1 MSELASATTTGA
13 FWSALENA
21 INNQPNNLTGLTIL
35 NSTNIKSDNLDN
47 NDEII
52 KLLNVCLF
60 YFNNYI
66 FHYITL
72 YLI

>member
-1 MSELASATTTGA
+1 MAELSSASTITNTTSTID

-21 INNQPNNLTGLTIL
+21 VKNQPNKLTGLNIL
-35 NSTNIKSDNLDN
+35 NTANITSDNLDNN

-60 YFNNYI
+60 YF
-66 FHYITL
+66 
-72 YLI
+72 YLL